1 MTTARDSSSR
11 SMPRTSVTASVA
23 RGRYTPRSWP
33 CTVSSSSSTRRATR
47 DRASRRLPRYH
58 ASPRT
63 RRSRTG
69 APDASW
75 LMAAPGEQVRK
86 VHLVEDR
93 LVARIVRH
101 RREAP
106 VIDERHHR
114 VGDDQRLLEHT
125 HRLVYV
131 IEPHPSDGEDE
142 R

>member
-33 CTVSSSSSTRRATR
+33 CTVSSSSS
-47 DRASRRLPRYH
+47 
-58 ASPRT
+58 T